1 MSQREFNQLLSSLN
15 ALSPEQLAT
24 LRRELDSK
32 IAPPPP
38 ANAKQAGSPIEETV
52 FDVLERSRL
61 IGCLKGKP
69 GTPTDLSTNPE
80 HMAGFGRG

>member
-1 MSQREFNQLLSSLN
+1 MSQREFNHLLSSLN

-32 IAPPPP
+32 LASPSQPTH
-38 ANAKQAGSPIEETV
+38 AKQATPAEETV
-52 FDVLERSRL
+52 FDRLEKVGL
-61 IGCLKGKP
+61 IGCLKGMP

-80 HMAGFGRG
+80 HMEGFGNG